1 MWINLKINK
10 ESLQNLIEQRVPKE
24 QALINSINVISSE
37 NIRLQMQVE
46 RLKQDNSDLKNL
58 MVSFTSTPRH
68 PQALPPF
75 HTINECNHDY
85 RRVGT
90 SPATH

>member
-68 PQALPPF
+68 PQALPLFTPSMSVTT
-75 HTINECNHDY
+75 TIDE
-85 RRVGT
+85 
-90 SPATH
+90 